1 MTYICSMFNFNS
13 LKDELFKFLG
23 VEGLIRSVSE
33 YIEARVDLIKKE
45 IRDEISGQI
54 SRIIV
59 LFFLMLTG
67 LLSLA
72 FLSIAAAF
80 WLSEILGSNTYGF
93 LSIGGFYL
101 IISIAFW
108 LGRARAAEAIAENLR
123 KKMDE
128 KS

>member
-59 LFFLMLTG
+59 LLFLMLTG

-101 IISIAFW
+101 IISITFW